1 MSSVNVVIVQVLLAP
16 LDREVSLE
24 TLVAKVILVRREY
37 LVLLARKDRKDV
49 QGR

>member
-1 MSSVNVVIVQVLLAP
+1 MVIVQVLLAP